1 MILGIADPDDFSEIE
16 YIGEQCLPIYY
27 KEKDLIDIKNKENY
41 YIFKVHDN
49 TRIYGFMVTKKQD
62 QNNNLHIMSI
72 SILPKYRGNNL
83 GSNMIHKLKEMFP
96 YYTITLY
103 VQTQNNRAIRFYKK
117 NGFIIL
123 NELNNYYSNQENNN
137 AYKMIFYSNH

>member
-1 MILGIADPDDFSEIE
+1 
-16 YIGEQCLPIYY
+16 
-27 KEKDLIDIKNKENY
+27 
-41 YIFKVHDN
+41 
-49 TRIYGFMVTKKQD
+49 MVTKKQD

-123 NELNNYYSNQENNN
+123 NELKNYYSNQENNN